1 MIDSNL
7 LSDLRRSFSA
17 ALAHEDPVTAR
28 DQLLAAGWL
37 DALATEDPGVVAL
50 TFRLQGS
57 YRQDAAALDD
67 VVAQQLAKEWS
78 SAARDLAARDLA
90 ARDLAARDLA
100 VAYPVSAPSADGD
113 RASHVV
119 LPAHRDATLLLWVP
133 DLETSVLR
141 IVELEDRLPDRALKG
156 IDAAWGLIGLSGQP
170 AGRVAALEGVT
181 AQRVWTEAL
190 GAGRVAVAHQLVAGA
205 QVLLQMATEYART
218 RKQFGQPLGSFQ
230 ALKHRLAETLVAI
243 TSADAAAVAAGSCP
257 GQTNAAIAKALA
269 GRAATI
275 AGKNCLQ
282 IFGGIGFTSEHDFH
296 RYFRRNLMLDRLLGD
311 ERTIQRELGRRLRSG
326 SLRGEGVVDLE
337 CPLSVDLL

>member
-1 MIDSNL
+1 M
-7 LSDLRRSFSA
+7 
-17 ALAHEDPVTAR
+17 
-28 DQLLAAGWL
+28 
-37 DALATEDPGVVAL
+37 
-50 TFRLQGS
+50 
-57 YRQDAAALDD
+57 
-67 VVAQQLAKEWS
+67 
-78 SAARDLAARDLA
+78 
-90 ARDLAARDLA
+90 
-100 VAYPVSAPSADGD
+100 
-113 RASHVV
+113 
-119 LPAHRDATLLLWVP
+119 
-133 DLETSVLR
+133 
-141 IVELEDRLPDRALKG
+141 
-156 IDAAWGLIGLSGQP
+156 
-170 AGRVAALEGVT
+170 
-181 AQRVWTEAL
+181 
-190 GAGRVAVAHQLVAGA
+190 AHQLVAGA

-311 ERTIQRELGRRLRSG
+311 ERTIQRELGRQLRSG
-326 SLRGEGVVDLE
+326 SLRSESVVDLE

>member
-1 MIDSNL
+1 MIDSDL
-7 LSDLRRSFSA
+7 LNDLRRSFSA

-37 DALATEDPGVVAL
+37 DALAAEDPSVVAL

-57 YRQDAAALDD
+57 YRQDAACLDD
-67 VVAQQLAKEWS
+67 VVAQQLAKAWS
-78 SAARDLAARDLA
+78 SAAGDLAAG
-90 ARDLAARDLA
+90 DLA
-100 VAYPVSAPSADGD
+100 VAYPMSGPDGD

-119 LPAHRDATLLLWVP
+119 LPAHRDATLLLWLP
-133 DLETSVLR
+133 DLKPSELS
-141 IVELEDRLPDRALKG
+141 IVELDDRLPDRALKG
-156 IDAAWGLIGLSGQP
+156 IDAAWGLIGLSGRP
-170 AGRVAALEGVT
+170 AGRVAALEGET
-181 AQRVWTEAL
+181 AQRLWTEAL

-243 TSADAAAVAAGSCP
+243 TSADAAAVSAGSCP

-311 ERTIQRELGRRLRSG
+311 ERTIQRELGRQLRSG
-326 SLRGEGVVDLE
+326 SLRGERVVDLD